1 MPSGSRKGS
10 TMSAQTHPSPSDVNA
25 VMDILADLLSGVAR
39 PSLPARNEH
48 RDGQN
53 WGKRIAEDGVDRA
66 RGRYFCS
73 VSSAPGVWMAV
84 VRRQRAIHEVCSPRP
99 NSALTRERLNE
110 SDPPTGRLRPALR
123 MYGMGVSSIV
133 APQNRIRDHRV
144 CSASFHVKP
153 NPPRCPFHC
162 LAPRIEEVESDRP
175 RACPH
180 ATWLRA
186 LCRTSNLRSR
196 HCVG

>member
-10 TMSAQTHPSPSDVNA
+10 TMSAWTHPSPRDVDA
-25 VMDILADLLSGVAR
+25 VTDRLADTLGGVAR

-48 RDGQN
+48 RDGPN
-53 WGKRIAEDGVDRA
+53 WGKRIAEDGADRA
-66 RGRYFCS
+66 RGPYCCS

-84 VRRQRAIHEVCSPRP
+84 VRRQPAIHEVCSPCP
-99 NSALTRERLNE
+99 NSALTRARLNE

-123 MYGMGVSSIV
+123 MSGMGVGSI
-133 APQNRIRDHRV
+133 AAQQNRIRDHSV
-144 CSASFHVKP
+144 CSASLHVK
-153 NPPRCPFHC
+153 NPPRCRLHC
-162 LAPRIEEVESDRP
+162 LAPRIEEVESDRS

-186 LCRTSNLRSR
+186 PCRTSNLRSR